1 MLAILILAYT
11 SMVTTIIVAIFVYFN
26 KYKIFDSGSRIFRIY
41 FFIAAGVDI
50 LLFILQSLKIHN
62 IAVMNLFSLAQFL
75 LIALALN
82 HWMKNELFKK
92 ILRISS
98 LIAFSALTVKILV
111 NIELKEFDTFSLAI
125 ENIILVI
132 CSSIVMI
139 NLTGDTRQYLFK
151 NYRFW
156 ITLAVF
162 IYFSVSTVV
171 FATGNLLI
179 DDHVYVRRYTWV
191 INSIM
196 SIIANSLYIKG
207 ILCLP
212 IKKN

>member
-11 SMVTTIIVAIFVYFN
+11 SMVTTIIVALFVYFN
-26 KYKIFDSGSRIFRIY
+26 KYRIFDSGSSIFRVY
-41 FFIAAGVDI
+41 FFIAAAVDI
-50 LLFILQSLKIHN
+50 LLFILQSMKIHN

-82 HWMKNELFKK
+82 QWMKNELLKK
-92 ILRISS
+92 TIRIFS
-98 LIAFSALTVKILV
+98 LIAFSVLTVKILI
-111 NIELKEFDTFSLAI
+111 NIELKDFDTFSLAV

-196 SIIANSLYIKG
+196 SIVANSLYLKG

>member
-1 MLAILILAYT
+1 
-11 SMVTTIIVAIFVYFN
+11 MVTTIIVAIFVYFN

>member
-1 MLAILILAYT
+1 
-11 SMVTTIIVAIFVYFN
+11 MVTTIIVALFVYFN
-26 KYKIFDSGSRIFRIY
+26 KYRIFDSGSSIFRVY
-41 FFIAAGVDI
+41 FFIAAAVDI
-50 LLFILQSLKIHN
+50 LLFILQSMKIHN

-82 HWMKNELFKK
+82 QWMKNELLKK
-92 ILRISS
+92 TIRIFS
-98 LIAFSALTVKILV
+98 LIAFSVLTVKILI
-111 NIELKEFDTFSLAI
+111 NIELKDFDTFSLAV

-196 SIIANSLYIKG
+196 SIVANSLYLKG